1 MSGLA
6 AVVPKLRRR
15 PRRGHPDLAG
25 GPLER
30 GQSPYSDHESDQ
42 GIDRDRPIRAARAAA
57 SSEDAEDRLRLRP
70 PAPVPASSGRIHRHR
85 LNRGGDRHANNAL
98 YIIVINRLR
107 YDPRSRAYAE
117 RRTQEGL
124 SKSEIIR
131 CLKRYVAREIY
142 NVLVLDRSV
151 EPAPLALASA

>member
-1 MSGLA
+1 ML
-6 AVVPKLRRR
+6 
-15 PRRGHPDLAG
+15 
-25 GPLER
+25 
-30 GQSPYSDHESDQ
+30 
-42 GIDRDRPIRAARAAA
+42 
-57 SSEDAEDRLRLRP
+57 
-70 PAPVPASSGRIHRHR
+70 
-85 LNRGGDRHANNAL
+85 
-98 YIIVINRLR
+98 NRLR